1 MPNQGS
7 NLDFTDPESVVL
19 PITPLGIFQG
29 AKIIFFFY
37 LCKNKKIMA
46 HTYSIGVDIGGTN
59 TDIGLVRNDGK
70 IVMRRNIPT
79 NKYFDIE
86 VYLKDITDLIKE
98 MMKENEIESIDG
110 IGICAPNGNYYKC
123 TFSGATNLNFKGD
136 FNVQEIV
143 NKYMNVPVVV
153 SNDANAAA
161 FGEMVYGGGKGMK
174 HLITFTL
181 GTGVG
186 SGIIIDGKLVLG
198 STGGAG
204 ELGHVITIPG
214 GRQCGCGLKGCL
226 ETYTS
231 ATGIRRTAL
240 EMLENNP
247 SYDGVLS
254 KIPAEELTSK
264 AVGDAANAGDPLAI
278 QIFEETGKVLGLA
291 MANACSFSSPEAVF
305 LMGGPVKAGDVLLN
319 PVRKSF
325 AENLLF
331 VYKDSVEVRVSE
343 LPDNDVAILGAAA
356 LAKA

>member
-1 MPNQGS
+1 
-7 NLDFTDPESVVL
+7 
-19 PITPLGIFQG
+19 
-29 AKIIFFFY
+29 
-37 LCKNKKIMA
+37 MA

-59 TDIGLVRNDGK
+59 TDIGLVREDGT
-70 IVMRRNIPT
+70 IVARRNIPT

-86 VYLKDITDLIKE
+86 VYLKDIVDLIKE
-98 MMKENEIESIDG
+98 MMKENELEAIDG
-110 IGICAPNGNYYKC
+110 IGICAPNGNTYNC

-143 NKYMNVPVVV
+143 SKYMDVRVVV

-174 HLITFTL
+174 HLIMFTL

-186 SGIIIDGKLVLG
+186 TGIIVDGKLLLG
-198 STGGAG
+198 ATGGAG
-204 ELGHVITIPG
+204 ELGHAIVIPG

-264 AVGDAANAGDPLAI
+264 AVGDAANAGDPLAL
-278 QIFEETGKVLGLA
+278 QIFEETGKILGLA

-331 VYKDSVEVRVSE
+331 VYKGSVDVRVSE
-343 LPDNDVAILGAAA
+343 LPDNNVAILGAAA
-356 LAKA
+356 MIKSL